1 MLAHFL
7 RLLMRRLLLEDLPR
21 ESVDRSA
28 AALLPLILAQP
39 AAFHHIGAPTQ
50 YWASKGHGIGS
61 VSNLPKRDHRGR
73 IQLGVILLRSRLEN
87 EINPLGP

>member
-39 AAFHHIGAPTQ
+39 AAFHHIGVTPQANHA
-50 YWASKGHGIGS
+50 YSASS
-61 VSNLPKRDHRGR
+61 RRT
-73 IQLGVILLRSRLEN
+73 LGYTITKETESA
-87 EINPLGP
+87 